1 MLLTKLGRPPAPA
14 AANLLRAEGALAPP
28 ATGGNGRD
36 RYGRAPPSG
45 QARRRGAMAGW
56 REMPRNSRRA
66 VGPSSGRTAGWHGA
80 RLPLS
85 LPEPTGL
92 GKGPAAPAPGRVAS
106 LSVPKDQPAPLDV
119 PADCCC
125 GAVAASRYWH
135 GRTAF
140 ARSVKVGTDRRMS
153 RPGDTLLT

>member
-106 LSVPKDQPAPLDV
+106 LSVSKDQPAPLMHL
-119 PADCCC
+119 A
-125 GAVAASRYWH
+125 GAVALRLLPA
-135 GRTAF
+135 GI
-140 ARSVKVGTDRRMS
+140 RMDELYRQES
-153 RPGDTLLT
+153 QVRDW